1 MRKHM
6 LKRQSMGKVYQAAA
20 VKEYVML
27 EPLIVFLFGLIIGS
41 FCNVVIYR
49 LPQGKSVVAPGS
61 QCRSC
66 GNSIRPWDNIP
77 LLSYF
82 LLNGRCRFCREF
94 IAARYP
100 AVEFISGMLFV
111 LLWMK
116 LGFSLPFVS
125 YALLTSALLTVALI
139 DFDHK
144 IIPNIIT
151 LPGIAV
157 GLSLSIWVLPVAPL
171 ASLLGL
177 LVGSTLFYLIAL
189 VSKGGM
195 GGGDI
200 KLIAMIGAFLGWQ
213 GALFTIFSG
222 ALLGSLVGMVLILLG
237 KKGRKDKVPFGPFL
251 SCGAI
256 LFILSGDNLIH
267 WYLNLLS

>member
-1 MRKHM
+1 
-6 LKRQSMGKVYQAAA
+6 MGKAYHADFL
-20 VKEYVML
+20 EECLML
-27 EPLIVFLFGLIIGS
+27 EPLIVFLFGVVIGS

-49 LPQGKSVVAPGS
+49 LPRGKSIVSPGS
-61 QCRSC
+61 QCRLCS
-66 GNSIRPWDNIP
+66 SAIRPWDNIP
-77 LLSYF
+77 LLSY
-82 LLNGRCRFCREF
+82 LILKGRCRSCSEP
-94 IAARYP
+94 ISVRYP

-111 LLWMK
+111 WLYFK
-116 LGFSLPFVS
+116 FGFTMSFAV
-125 YALLTSALLTVALI
+125 YALMASTLLVVALI

-144 IIPNIIT
+144 IIPNLIT
-151 LPGIAV
+151 LPGIAI
-157 GLSLSIWVLPVAPL
+157 GLSLSLWALPITPL
-171 ASLLGL
+171 ASLFGL
-177 LVGSTLFYLIAL
+177 LIGGTLFYLIAL

-222 ALLGSLVGMVLILLG
+222 ALLGSLVGMILMLLG

-256 LFILSGDNLIH
+256 LFVLSGDDLIH
-267 WYLNLLS
+267 WYFNLFS

>member
-1 MRKHM
+1 M
-6 LKRQSMGKVYQAAA
+6 LD
-20 VKEYVML
+20 L
-27 EPLIVFLFGLIIGS
+27 LIIFAFGSIIGS

-49 LPQGKSVVAPGS
+49 LPQEKSIVTPGS

-77 LLSYF
+77 MLSYF
-82 LLNGRCRFCREF
+82 LLMGRCRRCRER
-94 IAARYP
+94 ISARYP
-100 AVEFISGMLFV
+100 TVEFISGMLFV
-111 LLWMK
+111 GLYFK
-116 LGFSLPFVS
+116 FGFSILFAV
-125 YALLTSALLTVALI
+125 YALMASTLLVIALI

-151 LPGIAV
+151 LPGMAI
-157 GLSLSIWVLPVAPL
+157 GLGLSIWVLPITLL
-171 ASLLGL
+171 ASLLGI
-177 LVGSTLFYLIAL
+177 LVGGILFYLIAL

-222 ALLGSLVGMVLILLG
+222 ALLGSLVGVTLMLLG

-256 LFILSGDNLIH
+256 LFMLSGDNLVQ

>member
-1 MRKHM
+1 M
-6 LKRQSMGKVYQAAA
+6 LD
-20 VKEYVML
+20 L
-27 EPLIVFLFGLIIGS
+27 LIIFVLGSIVGS

-49 LPQGKSVVAPGS
+49 LPQEKSIVTPGS

-66 GNSIRPWDNIP
+66 GNSIRPWDNLP

-82 LLNGRCRFCREF
+82 LLKGRCRSCREP
-94 IAARYP
+94 ISVRYP
-100 AVEFISGMLFV
+100 VVEFISGMLFMW
-111 LLWMK
+111 LYFK
-116 LGFSLPFVS
+116 FGFSMSFAV
-125 YALLTSALLTVALI
+125 YALMVSALLVVALI

-144 IIPNIIT
+144 IIPNTIT

-157 GLSLSIWVLPVAPL
+157 GLGLSVWALPITPL

-177 LVGSTLFYLIAL
+177 LIGGTLFYLIAL

-222 ALLGSLVGMVLILLG
+222 ALVGSLVGMMLMLLG
-237 KKGRKDKVPFGPFL
+237 RKGRKDKVPFGPFL

-256 LFILSGDNLIH
+256 LFILSGDDLIQ

>member
-1 MRKHM
+1 
-6 LKRQSMGKVYQAAA
+6 
-20 VKEYVML
+20 ML
-27 EPLIVFLFGLIIGS
+27 EPLTIFIFGLIIGS

-49 LPQGKSVVAPGS
+49 LPQGKSIITPGS
-61 QCRSC
+61 GCRSC
-66 GNSIRPWDNIP
+66 TAPIHPWDNIP
-77 LLSYF
+77 VLSYVI
-82 LLNGRCRFCREF
+82 LRGRCRACKEH
-94 IAARYP
+94 ISLRYP
-100 AVEFISGMLFV
+100 SVELVSGVLYV
-111 LLWMK
+111 LLWVK
-116 LGFSLPFVS
+116 LGFSVPFAV
-125 YALLTSALLTVALI
+125 YAALLSTLLTVALI
-139 DFDHK
+139 DYDNK

-157 GLSLSIWVLPVAPL
+157 GLGLSVWALPITPL
-171 ASLLGL
+171 TSLLGL
-177 LVGSTLFYLIAL
+177 LVGGALFYLIAV

-222 ALLGSLVGMVLILLG
+222 ALLGSVVGMMLILLG

-256 LFILSGDNLIH
+256 LFMLFGDDLIQ

>member
-1 MRKHM
+1 
-6 LKRQSMGKVYQAAA
+6 
-20 VKEYVML
+20 ML
-27 EPLIVFLFGLIIGS
+27 EPLIVFVFGLIIGS

-49 LPQGKSVVAPGS
+49 LPQGKSIIRPGS
-61 QCRSC
+61 HCRSC
-66 GNSIRPWDNIP
+66 AAPIHPWDNIP
-77 LLSYF
+77 VFSYLL
-82 LLNGRCRFCREF
+82 LRGRCRACRER
-94 IAARYP
+94 ISLRYP
-100 AVEFISGMLFV
+100 GVEVTSGVLYVLVWMKFGLTTLFAFYALFISS
-111 LLWMK
+111 LLII
-116 LGFSLPFVS
+116 
-125 YALLTSALLTVALI
+125 ALI
-139 DFDHK
+139 DLDHK

-157 GLSLSIWVLPVAPL
+157 GLILSVWILPITPL

-177 LVGSTLFYLIAL
+177 LAGGVLFYLIAV

-213 GALFTIFSG
+213 GALFTTFAG
-222 ALLGSLVGMVLILLG
+222 ALLGSLVGMMLMLLG

-256 LFILSGDNLIH
+256 LFMLFGDYLIH

>member
-1 MRKHM
+1 MFE
-6 LKRQSMGKVYQAAA
+6 LF
-20 VKEYVML
+20 
-27 EPLIVFLFGLIIGS
+27 IVFVFGLTVGS

-49 LPQGKSVVAPGS
+49 LPQGKSIVIPGS

-66 GNSIRPWDNIP
+66 GNSIRPWDNVP
-77 LLSYF
+77 LLSYV
-82 LLNGRCRFCREF
+82 LLRGRCRFCKEL
-94 IAARYP
+94 ISVRYP
-100 AVEFISGMLFV
+100 AVELASAILCMLLWYKFGFTLTFV
-111 LLWMK
+111 LY
-116 LGFSLPFVS
+116 G
-125 YALLTSALLTVALI
+125 LLTSTLLVVALI

-151 LPGIAV
+151 LPGLAIGL
-157 GLSLSIWVLPVAPL
+157 GLSLWVLPISPL

-177 LVGSTLFYLIAL
+177 LIGSMLFYLIAI

-213 GALFTIFSG
+213 GALFTILSG
-222 ALLGSLVGMVLILLG
+222 ALMGSLVGMMLMLLG

-256 LFILSGDNLIH
+256 LFMLSGDDLIR
-267 WYLNLLS
+267 WYLNLLR